1 MNRANIRK
9 NSPEHYETFL
19 TLLQAGFA
27 VLCIESV
34 LLDQQY
40 GIGKIDQP
48 MVEST
53 YE

>member
-9 NSPEHYETFL
+9 ISPQHYETFL
-19 TLLQAGFA
+19 TLLQARFA
-27 VLCIESV
+27 VLPIEPVLSV
-34 LLDQQY
+34 RQL
-40 GIGKIDQP
+40 GVGEIDQP